1 MAIKKEKETPVAS
14 EETAIE
20 QHWATRFGKED
31 RTNIQS
37 WDDAIAL
44 AQAEYG
50 TILNIHE
57 TELGDGFRVASEDD
71 KRRLIGVPLFLLEWH
86 WNDGDF
92 GQFVSVA
99 AIAQGENGQATKWI
113 LNDGST
119 GIREQLADFE
129 TKYNRNGGLNV
140 RNGLRVSDYN
150 TDLETGEP
158 LSKKDLIDYVKAG
171 KKTGKGHTFYLD
183 TSA

>member
-1 MAIKKEKETPVAS
+1 MVKKTETTPVESA
-14 EETAIE
+14 ETAVAM
-20 QHWATRFGKED
+20 QDWATRFNKDD

-37 WDDAIAL
+37 WDDAVAL
-44 AQAEYG
+44 AQNEYG
-50 TILNIHE
+50 SILNIHE

-92 GQFVSVA
+92 GQFVSVV

-119 GIREQLADFE
+119 GIRDQLADFE
-129 TKYNRNGGLNV
+129 TKYNRNGGLSV

-150 TDLETGEP
+150 TDLDTGAP
-158 LSKKDLIDYVKAG
+158 ISKKELIEYVKAG
-171 KKTGKGHTFYLD
+171 KKVGKGHTFYLD